1 MNTLRDDY
9 GWDVALG
16 WGSGNPCPVAAAD
29 WPGVICNNGRVS
41 EIQVSCGAN
50 KLTTDFPAELNQ
62 LTELTVLQITGCWT
76 DPNNPATAKDLTNLS
91 KLNILRLDDNTGLTG
106 TLQDLLGNSMASFP
120 NLLILEISYSGIGGI
135 IPPDM
140 PGSVSTFIHTAR
152 VGGTLPNNVQN
163 VFDLFGNQLEGV
175 LPPNWVNDMP
185 FGQRRI
191 DYNKFDVVNTP
202 PGPVDNAQPGWRNT
216 QTVPPTNVQVTP
228 GAANEAT
235 LSWTPIGYT
244 WDGGYYEVLASPTPG
259 GPYTSYGT
267 TESTGG
273 KTATGLSVTGLPGGA
288 NYFVVRTFTPAHTA
302 DSLEVYQAYNDPSS
316 LPFQPYLIPP
326 SPGSSFQDT
335 LRLYR
340 FQRDNPNDLT
350 SVNSAEVSAFICP
363 GNILYV
369 NDDAGGNDD
378 GTSWA
383 NAFNDLQ
390 EALALA
396 ASCPDVTEIWVAE
409 GTYKPTSGTDRN
421 ISFSLQNGVAIYGGF
436 PNTGNPTLADRD
448 WAAHETILS
457 GDIGTP
463 GDNSDNSYSVVI
475 GSNTDASAVID
486 GFTISGGNADVNTGG
501 GVEGANRNGGG
512 MYNNNGSPKV
522 NNCTFSGNSANLRGG
537 GMSNFNYSSPSVTN
551 CIFLGNTAFS
561 RGGGMTN
568 HDFSSSAVTN
578 CTFWGNSADVG
589 GGGMHNTRSS
599 PTITNCI
606 IWGNTGAISNTFLSP
621 IVTHSIIQGGYAPC
635 TDCPGGDG
643 NVDPLFVDAANGDN
657 RLLACSPAID
667 AGNNA
672 AVPNGITTDLD
683 GTPRFFDS
691 GTVDIGAYEYPF
703 PPQTPIGAS
712 HPTAAN
718 AGPDQLGCADG
729 VFTLAAN
736 TPSVGTGLWSVES
749 GTASISSPGSPNSTV
764 TGIPA
769 GASATLRW
777 TVTNGSCDSFDEVV
791 LTARPA
797 TSIVYVNDDAGGNND
812 GTSWANAFNDLQEA
826 LALARNC
833 PNIDQIWVAEG
844 TYKPTSGTDRGISFS
859 MINGVA
865 IYGGFPNT
873 GDPTFADRDWAAHET
888 ILSGDIGTPGDNS
901 DNSIHIITNSNL
913 DASAVLDGFTLSGG
927 NANGFSAATQ
937 EGAAMS
943 NFQASPTINNCVF
956 RDNFGARNGSC
967 VINATNCSP
976 VFTNCLFTQNTNGGA
991 GDGVIFDFD
1000 GGGSLLIN
1008 CTISGNSTRNAVLG
1022 NFFNT
1027 NTQVQNCILWDNSNN
1042 NFFGDFTISHSIV
1055 QGGFGACSNCPGG
1068 DGNADPLFVDA
1079 ANGDLR
1085 LRECSPAIDAGD
1097 NAANSSSLD
1106 LDGNPRV
1113 FNATGATTIDIGA
1126 YEYQSSYDFTSSC
1139 TILYVND
1146 DASGN
1151 NDGSSWADA
1160 FNDLQDALN
1169 QARNNPGIAQIWVA
1183 EGTYKPTTGMDRGI
1197 SFSMVNGVAM
1207 YGGFPNT
1214 GNPGMAQRDWETN
1227 VTTLSGDIDGD
1238 NTLANNSLLVMNNS
1252 GLNSSTLIDGFTITG
1267 GNNENFLGG
1276 GMSNNTL
1283 CNHTISNCRF
1293 VENAA
1298 FFGGGMVNSGSSSP
1312 LITNC
1317 IFSGNSAIAG
1327 GVGGGILNLTGCTP
1341 SIINSLFSGNSANA
1355 GGAIFNDSATPTI
1368 INCTFYG
1375 NIAILGSAINDNN
1388 ASSTIMNCILWG
1400 NGNEIGNNS
1409 SPPSNVIN
1417 SIIQGGFTPCI
1428 NCPGGDGDVDPF
1440 FVDAPNGDF
1449 TLQQCSP
1456 AIDAGDNNALPA
1468 GIATDLG
1475 GNPRFFNNGTVDLG
1489 AYEYQATPDP
1499 CLCIAERTWTG
1510 SVSTDWHT
1518 DGNWSPACVPTADN
1532 PVIIPD
1538 VANDPVISAST
1549 AALAQSVHV
1558 QSGAVL
1564 SIQPM
1569 ASLTINGSAS
1579 YTSPMNFTAGLNN
1592 EGTVDNSGDLVLGS
1606 VSSVGDNGIYN
1617 QAVFQN
1623 NASGHIR
1630 IDRSISNGIS
1640 NFGTFTN
1647 AADITIGAMA
1657 SVGQVGIFNGST
1669 FQNNS
1674 GGHIRID
1681 RSTLEG
1687 ITNFGTFTNAAEI
1700 TIGAHESTG
1709 LNGLRNNGNF
1719 FNNAGG
1725 HIRIDRST
1733 NNGLINDFGTFTN
1746 AADITIG
1753 ANESA
1758 GTFGLY
1764 NRRTFQNTPGGHIQI
1779 DRSTSSEIGNFS
1791 GGNFTNAGV
1800 INLGALGN
1808 TGAEGI
1814 RNQATFQN
1822 DACAQ
1827 LFMNAPLSNTASFTN
1842 AGLFT
1847 VTTAGSHINSG
1858 LTNDGIIVY
1867 PQGNPIPN
1875 VTNNDLIVGPV
1886 AGCESGLSPAL
1897 GIGGANSF
1905 TAAATW
1911 YTDEALSTPAGS
1923 YNQSSN
1929 TFTSSIGA
1937 GTHTLYFSVD
1947 GTPGCPRTVPITVNL
1962 EGAPT
1967 PANAGPDQFGVC
1979 GTASLAANT
1988 PSVGTG
1994 QWSTLVEADGQ
2005 GSITDPASPTS
2016 SFTGTPGQTYTLR
2029 WTISNGSSCPSSSD
2043 NVDIEF
2049 QQPLVSVSVSPL
2061 SVDEDE
2067 ADNLVYTISRDCAS
2081 APITVNFSASGTAI
2095 FNTDYSQTGAATF
2108 DGTTGTV
2115 FMDAGVSSVAITFDP
2130 VADNTVEPDESITLT
2145 LLSGNGY
2152 QLSAGMDTATGT
2164 ILNDDTAT
2172 LTISNLEQAETDD
2185 GTTNFTFQV
2194 ALDQAVDMPF
2204 TVDFATADGTAAVSD
2219 GDYVANSGTLSF
2231 AGMEMETQFITVAV
2245 NGDCLIETDEM
2256 FTISLSN
2263 LQAGSLDVV
2272 FGNTTATG
2280 TILNDDLLPS
2290 LSCPADFSEVTDL
2303 DACSSTIALPVPAI
2317 SDACGGT
2324 TLEFRTRTTD
2334 ANQAPASDWSGW
2346 MPSNSSEQAFNPGH
2360 HEIEW
2365 RVISGSG
2372 TATCSYSLEVR
2383 DEQPPTALCQNVTVQ
2398 LDANGN
2404 GSTTAEA
2411 VDNGSSDAC
2420 GVASLS
2426 LSQTA
2431 FGCAEAGANA
2441 ETLTVT
2447 DVNGNISTCST
2458 TVTVEDNV
2466 APTALCRNVTVQLDA
2481 NGNGSTSAAAV
2492 DNGSNDACG
2501 VASLSLSQTAFG
2513 CAEAG
2518 ANAETLTVTDVNGNV
2533 SSCSTTVTVEDNVAP
2548 TALCQNVT
2556 VQLDA
2561 NGNGST
2567 TAAAVDNGSSD
2578 ACGVASLSLSQTA
2591 FGCAEAGANAETL
2604 TVTDVNGNVSTCSTT
2619 VTVEDNVAP
2628 TALCRNVTVQLDA
2641 NGNGSTTA
2649 AAADNGSSDACGV
2662 ASLSLSQTSFG
2673 CTEAGANAE
2682 TLTVTDVNG
2691 NISTCSTTITVE
2703 DNVAPVALCRNVTV
2717 QLDANGNGSTSA
2729 AAVDNGS
2736 SDACGV
2742 ASLSLSQTAFGCAE
2756 AGANAETLTVTDVNG
2771 NVSTCS
2777 TTVTVEDNV
2786 APVAI
2791 CQNITVQLDAN
2802 GNGSTT
2808 AAAVD
2813 NGSSDACGVA
2823 SLSLSQTAFGC
2834 AEAGANTETLTVTD
2848 VNGNIS
2854 TCSTTVTVEDNI
2866 APVALCR
2873 NVTVQLDANG
2883 NGSTTAAAA
2892 DNGSS
2897 DACGI
2902 ASLSLSQT
2910 AFGCAEA
2917 GANAETLTVTDVNGN
2932 VSTCSTTVTVEDNI
2946 APTALC
2952 LNTTVNLEP
2961 NGTYALKPTD
2971 VYNAGASS
2979 DNCGIA
2985 SVSFPPASFTCDQAG
3000 AAFPITVTV
3009 EDFSGNTDQCIAMV
3023 SVEAGTALPA
3033 GWAASDIG
3041 DQGAGSDYAYDP
3053 CARKNPHRG
3062 DFTVST
3068 GAYNLIPSNS
3078 DNLAFIGRELCN
3090 NGGIQA
3096 RIEDVSGGYAGLM
3109 IRESSAPGAKMVAVY
3124 SNLTS
3129 LLRREIRTTDNGPRA
3144 SNTSFVP
3151 FPYWL
3156 RLVRQ
3161 NDYIRAF
3168 YRTSDNGSWTL
3179 FHQAYLP
3186 MQPCVEMGL
3195 AVFTT
3200 DPNGQAQATFSQ
3212 VQWRSNVGGNSLALF
3227 NDGAAAPQPE
3237 EREASVFPNPARDAF
3252 TLAFSKAPESGGTAI
3267 LRNQVGQVVGQ
3278 RQLQPGEVATEW
3290 DVSSLPSG
3298 LYLMEV
3304 RQEGWPSQ
3312 VIRMIKTN

>member
-1 MNTLRDDY
+1 MI
-9 GWDVALG
+9 
-16 WGSGNPCPVAAAD
+16 P
-29 WPGVICNNGRVS
+29 
-41 EIQVSCGAN
+41 
-50 KLTTDFPAELNQ
+50 
-62 LTELTVLQITGCWT
+62 TVPIRYVK
-76 DPNNPATAKDLTNLS
+76 A
-91 KLNILRLDDNTGLTG
+91 
-106 TLQDLLGNSMASFP
+106 
-120 NLLILEISYSGIGGI
+120 
-135 IPPDM
+135 
-140 PGSVSTFIHTAR
+140 
-152 VGGTLPNNVQN
+152 GGT
-163 VFDLFGNQLEGV
+163 GN
-175 LPPNWVNDMP
+175 
-185 FGQRRI
+185 
-191 DYNKFDVVNTP
+191 
-202 PGPVDNAQPGWRNT
+202 
-216 QTVPPTNVQVTP
+216 
-228 GAANEAT
+228 
-235 LSWTPIGYT
+235 
-244 WDGGYYEVLASPTPG
+244 
-259 GPYTSYGT
+259 
-267 TESTGG
+267 
-273 KTATGLSVTGLPGGA
+273 
-288 NYFVVRTFTPAHTA
+288 
-302 DSLEVYQAYNDPSS
+302 
-316 LPFQPYLIPP
+316 
-326 SPGSSFQDT
+326 
-335 LRLYR
+335 
-340 FQRDNPNDLT
+340 
-350 SVNSAEVSAFICP
+350 
-363 GNILYV
+363 
-369 NDDAGGNDD
+369 

-383 NAFNDLQ
+383 DASGDLQ
-390 EALALA
+390 AMIEA
-396 ASCPDVTEIWVAE
+396 CGVEQVWVAA

-421 ISFSLQNGVAIYGGF
+421 ASFV
-436 PNTGNPTLADRD
+436 
-448 WAAHETILS
+448 
-457 GDIGTP
+457 
-463 GDNSDNSYSVVI
+463 
-475 GSNTDASAVID
+475 
-486 GFTISGGNADVNTGG
+486 
-501 GVEGANRNGGG
+501 
-512 MYNNNGSPKV
+512 MK
-522 NNCTFSGNSANLRGG
+522 
-537 GMSNFNYSSPSVTN
+537 
-551 CIFLGNTAFS
+551 
-561 RGGGMTN
+561 
-568 HDFSSSAVTN
+568 
-578 CTFWGNSADVG
+578 
-589 GGGMHNTRSS
+589 
-599 PTITNCI
+599 
-606 IWGNTGAISNTFLSP
+606 
-621 IVTHSIIQGGYAPC
+621 
-635 TDCPGGDG
+635 
-643 NVDPLFVDAANGDN
+643 
-657 RLLACSPAID
+657 
-667 AGNNA
+667 
-672 AVPNGITTDLD
+672 
-683 GTPRFFDS
+683 
-691 GTVDIGAYEYPF
+691 
-703 PPQTPIGAS
+703 
-712 HPTAAN
+712 
-718 AGPDQLGCADG
+718 
-729 VFTLAAN
+729 
-736 TPSVGTGLWSVES
+736 
-749 GTASISSPGSPNSTV
+749 
-764 TGIPA
+764 
-769 GASATLRW
+769 
-777 TVTNGSCDSFDEVV
+777 
-791 LTARPA
+791 
-797 TSIVYVNDDAGGNND
+797 
-812 GTSWANAFNDLQEA
+812 
-826 LALARNC
+826 
-833 PNIDQIWVAEG
+833 
-844 TYKPTSGTDRGISFS
+844 
-859 MINGVA
+859 NGVA

-873 GDPTFADRDWAAHET
+873 GDPVFTDRDWVAYET
-888 ILSGDIGTPGDNS
+888 ILSGDIGTPDDNS
-901 DNSIHIITNSNL
+901 DNSIHIFNNSNL

-1183 EGTYKPTTGMDRGI
+1183 EGTYKPTTGTDRGV
-1197 SFSMVNGVAM
+1197 SFSMINGVGI
-1207 YGGFPNT
+1207 YGGFP
-1214 GNPGMAQRDWETN
+1214 GLPGQEGDFSVRDWAANET
-1227 VTTLSGDIDGD
+1227 VLSGDIGTVGVNTDNSYRVINNHSGGLD
-1238 NTLANNSLLVMNNS
+1238 NTAI
-1252 GLNSSTLIDGFTITG
+1252 LNGFIIQNAYNPNL
-1267 GNNENFLGG
+1267 GNGSQGG
-1276 GMSNNTL
+1276 GIRNTDASPLFINCIIRNNFANSN
-1283 CNHTISNCRF
+1283 
-1293 VENAA
+1293 
-1298 FFGGGMVNSGSSSP
+1298 GGGLYTSNASP
-1312 LITNC
+1312 TFVNC
-1317 IFSGNSAIAG
+1317 IFAKNIAG
-1327 GVGGGILNLTGCTP
+1327 NHGGGAQVEVGTFTCT
-1341 SIINSLFSGNSANA
+1341 
-1355 GGAIFNDSATPTI
+1355 
-1368 INCTFYG
+1368 NCVFYG
-1375 NIAILGSAINDNN
+1375 NSSQ
-1388 ASSTIMNCILWG
+1388 SSTPGGLASNVINTEVLLTNSILWG
-1400 NGNEIGNNS
+1400 NFSGNQAPS
-1409 SPPSNVIN
+1409 SSAQIEFSNGAAIPTLSN
-1417 SIIQGGFTPCI
+1417 SIVQSGYTPCA
-1428 NCPGGDGDVDPF
+1428 NCPGGDGNVDPL
-1440 FVDAPNGDF
+1440 FVDAANGNF
-1449 TLQQCSP
+1449 ALQPCSP
-1456 AIDAGDNNALPA
+1456 AIDAGDNTAVPA

-1475 GNPRFFNNGTVDLG
+1475 GTPRFFNNGTVDLG

-1538 VANDPVISAST
+1538 VANDPVISAGT

-1579 YTSPMNFTAGLNN
+1579 YTSPTNFTAGLNN
-1592 EGTVDNSGDLVLGS
+1592 EGTVDNSGELVLGS

-1630 IDRSISNGIS
+1630 IDRSTGNGITNVGTFTNAADITIGAVASLGQYRISNTNSSTFQNNTGGHIRIDRSTGNGIS

-1647 AADITIGAMA
+1647 AADITIGANE
-1657 SVGQVGIFNGST
+1657 SVGSVGISNSFT

-1674 GGHIRID
+1674 AGHIHID

-1725 HIRIDRST
+1725 HIR
-1733 NNGLINDFGTFTN
+1733 
-1746 AADITIG
+1746 
-1753 ANESA
+1753 
-1758 GTFGLY
+1758 
-1764 NRRTFQNTPGGHIQI
+1764 I

-1847 VTTAGSHINSG
+1847 VNTTDTHSNSG
-1858 LTNDGIIVY
+1858 LTNDGFIVY

-1875 VTNNDLIVGPV
+1875 VTNNDLIVGTV

-1994 QWSTLVEADGQ
+1994 QWSILVEADGQ
-2005 GSITDPASPTS
+2005 GAITDPASPNS

-2029 WTISNGSSCPSSSD
+2029 WAISNGSSCPSSSD

-2049 QQPLVSVSVSPL
+2049 RKPLVSISVDPI

-2067 ADNLVYTISRDCAS
+2067 AGNLAYTISRDCAF

-2095 FNTDYSQTGAATF
+2095 FSTDYSQTGAGTF

-2426 LSQTA
+2426 LSQT
-2431 FGCAEAGANA
+2431 
-2441 ETLTVT
+2441 
-2447 DVNGNISTCST
+2447 S
-2458 TVTVEDNV
+2458 
-2466 APTALCRNVTVQLDA
+2466 
-2481 NGNGSTSAAAV
+2481 
-2492 DNGSNDACG
+2492 
-2501 VASLSLSQTAFG
+2501 FG

-2533 SSCSTTVTVEDNVAP
+2533 STCNTTVTVEDNVAPTALCQNLTVQLDANGNGSTTAAAADNGSSDACGVASLSLSQTSFGCAEVGANAETLTVTDVNGNVSTCSTTVTVEDNVAP

-2567 TAAAVDNGSSD
+2567 TAAAADNGSGDACGVSSLSLSQTSFGCAEAGANAETLTVTDVNGNVSTCNTTVTVEDNVAPVALCRNLTVQLDANGNGSTTAAAADNGSGD
-2578 ACGVASLSLSQTA
+2578 ACGVASLSLSQTT
-2591 FGCAEAGANAETL
+2591 FGCAEVGANAETL

-2628 TALCRNVTVQLDA
+2628 TALCQNVTVQLDANGNGSTTAAAADNGSSDACGVSSLSLSQTSFGCAEAGANAETLTVTDVNGNVSTCNTTVTVEDNVAPTALCQNVTVQLDA

-2673 CTEAGANAE
+2673 C
-2682 TLTVTDVNG
+2682 
-2691 NISTCSTTITVE
+2691 
-2703 DNVAPVALCRNVTV
+2703 
-2717 QLDANGNGSTSA
+2717 
-2729 AAVDNGS
+2729 
-2736 SDACGV
+2736 
-2742 ASLSLSQTAFGCAE
+2742 AE
-2756 AGANAETLTVTDVNG
+2756 AGANADTLTVTDVNG

-2786 APVAI
+2786 APV
-2791 CQNITVQLDAN
+2791 
-2802 GNGSTT
+2802 
-2808 AAAVD
+2808 
-2813 NGSSDACGVA
+2813 
-2823 SLSLSQTAFGC
+2823 
-2834 AEAGANTETLTVTD
+2834 
-2848 VNGNIS
+2848 
-2854 TCSTTVTVEDNI
+2854 
-2866 APVALCR
+2866 
-2873 NVTVQLDANG
+2873 
-2883 NGSTTAAAA
+2883 
-2892 DNGSS
+2892 
-2897 DACGI
+2897 
-2902 ASLSLSQT
+2902 
-2910 AFGCAEA
+2910 
-2917 GANAETLTVTDVNGN
+2917 
-2932 VSTCSTTVTVEDNI
+2932 
-2946 APTALC
+2946 ALC

-2985 SVSFPPASFTCDQAG
+2985 SVSFPPAFFTCDQAG

-3023 SVEAGTALPA
+3023 SVEPGTALPS
-3033 GWAASDIG
+3033 GWAASNIG
-3041 DQGAGSDYAYDP
+3041 DQGAGSDYAYAP
-3053 CARKNPHRG
+3053 CARKNPNRG

-3129 LLRREIRTTDNGPRA
+3129 LLRREIRTADNGPRA
-3144 SNTSFVP
+3144 SNTSFAP

-3200 DPNGQAQATFSQ
+3200 DPNGQAQATFSR
-3212 VQWRSNVGGNSLALF
+3212 VQWQSNVGGNSLALF
-3227 NDGAAAPQPE
+3227 NDGAAAAQPE

-3278 RQLQPGEVATEW
+3278 RQLQPGEVATEC

>member
-1 MNTLRDDY
+1 MLFFSAPFKPALLFRAGLLSIFFCCALHLPALAQLGGPDLQIMETLRDDY
-9 GWDVALG
+9 GWDAALG
-16 WGSGNPCPVAAAD
+16 WGSGNPCPVAAPD

-62 LTELTVLQITGCWT
+62 LTELITLQIRDCWT

-91 KLNILRLDDNTGLTG
+91 KLNILRLDDNTGLIG

-120 NLLILEISYSGIGGI
+120 NFGVLEITNSGIGGI

-140 PGSVSTFIHTAR
+140 PSNVIQFIIQTR
-152 VGGTLPNNVQN
+152 VGGDVPNNIAN
-163 VFDLFGNQLEGV
+163 VFLCRGSQFEGI
-175 LPPNWVNDMP
+175 LPPNLVNLT
-185 FGQRRI
+185 GNGRSERRI

-202 PGPVDNAQPGWRNT
+202 SGPVDNSQPGWRNT
-216 QTVPPTNVQVTP
+216 QTVPPTDVQVTP
-228 GAANEAT
+228 GATNEAT

-273 KTATGLSVTGLPGGA
+273 KTATGLTVTGLPGGT

-316 LPFQPYLIPP
+316 LPFQPYLIPL

-335 LRLYR
+335 LSSYR
-340 FQRDNPNDLT
+340 YYRDNPNDLT

-363 GNILYV
+363 GSILYV
-369 NDDAGGNDD
+369 NDDAGGNND
-378 GTSWA
+378 GSSWA
-383 NAFNDLQ
+383 DAFNDLQ
-390 EALALA
+390 EALALT

-421 ISFSLQNGVAIYGGF
+421 ISFSMQNGVAIYGGF
-436 PNTGNPTLADRD
+436 PNNGNP
-448 WAAHETILS
+448 
-457 GDIGTP
+457 
-463 GDNSDNSYSVVI
+463 V
-475 GSNTDASAVID
+475 
-486 GFTISGGNADVNTGG
+486 
-501 GVEGANRNGGG
+501 
-512 MYNNNGSPKV
+512 
-522 NNCTFSGNSANLRGG
+522 
-537 GMSNFNYSSPSVTN
+537 
-551 CIFLGNTAFS
+551 
-561 RGGGMTN
+561 
-568 HDFSSSAVTN
+568 
-578 CTFWGNSADVG
+578 
-589 GGGMHNTRSS
+589 
-599 PTITNCI
+599 
-606 IWGNTGAISNTFLSP
+606 
-621 IVTHSIIQGGYAPC
+621 
-635 TDCPGGDG
+635 
-643 NVDPLFVDAANGDN
+643 
-657 RLLACSPAID
+657 
-667 AGNNA
+667 
-672 AVPNGITTDLD
+672 
-683 GTPRFFDS
+683 
-691 GTVDIGAYEYPF
+691 
-703 PPQTPIGAS
+703 
-712 HPTAAN
+712 
-718 AGPDQLGCADG
+718 
-729 VFTLAAN
+729 
-736 TPSVGTGLWSVES
+736 
-749 GTASISSPGSPNSTV
+749 
-764 TGIPA
+764 
-769 GASATLRW
+769 
-777 TVTNGSCDSFDEVV
+777 
-791 LTARPA
+791 
-797 TSIVYVNDDAGGNND
+797 
-812 GTSWANAFNDLQEA
+812 
-826 LALARNC
+826 
-833 PNIDQIWVAEG
+833 
-844 TYKPTSGTDRGISFS
+844 
-859 MINGVA
+859 
-865 IYGGFPNT
+865 
-873 GDPTFADRDWAAHET
+873 FADRDWAAHET
-888 ILSGDIGTPGDNS
+888 ILSGDIDTPGDNS

-927 NANGFSAATQ
+927 NANGPDFDTQ
-937 EGAAMS
+937 EGAAIT
-943 NFQASPTINNCVF
+943 NFQASPIINNCTF
-956 RDNFGARNGSC
+956 TNNFGTRNGAA
-967 VINATNCSP
+967 VRNVTNCSP

-1008 CTISGNSTRNAVLG
+1008 CTISGNSTRSAVLA
-1022 NFFNT
+1022 NFANV
-1027 NTQVQNCILWDNSNN
+1027 NTQVQNSILWDNSSNS
-1042 NFFGDFTISHSIV
+1042 FFGDFTISHSIV
-1055 QGGFGACSNCPGG
+1055 QGGLGACSNCPGG

-1214 GNPGMAQRDWETN
+1214 GNPVMAQRDWETN

-1355 GGAIFNDSATPTI
+1355 GGAIFNDFATPTI

-1440 FVDAPNGDF
+1440 FLDAPNGDF

-1468 GIATDLG
+1468 GIVTDLG

-1499 CLCIAERTWTG
+1499 CLCIAERIWTG

-1558 QSGAVL
+1558 QSGALL

-1579 YTSPMNFTAGLNN
+1579 YTSPTNFTAGLNN
-1592 EGTVDNSGDLVLGS
+1592 EGTVDNSGELVLGS
-1606 VSSVGDNGIYN
+1606 VASVGDNGIYN

-1630 IDRSISNGIS
+1630 IDRSISNGIT
-1640 NFGTFTN
+1640 NVGTFSN
-1647 AADITIGAMA
+1647 AADITIGAVA

-1674 GGHIRID
+1674 AGHIRID

-1709 LNGLRNNGNF
+1709 LNGLRNNSNF

-1725 HIRIDRST
+1725 HIQIDRST
-1733 NNGLINDFGTFTN
+1733 NNGLFNDFGTFTN

-1758 GTFGLY
+1758 GTYGLY
-1764 NRRTFQNTPGGHIQI
+1764 NRRAFQNTPGGHIQI

-1847 VTTAGSHINSG
+1847 VNTTDTHSNSG

-1897 GIGGANSF
+1897 GIGSANSF

-1962 EGAPT
+1962 EGTPT

-1994 QWSTLVEADGQ
+1994 QWSILVEADGQ

-2029 WTISNGSSCPSSSD
+2029 WAISNGSSCPSSSD

-2049 QQPLVSVSVSPL
+2049 QQPLVSISVSPL

-2067 ADNLVYTISRDCAS
+2067 AGNLVYTISRDCAS

-2108 DGTTGTV
+2108 DGATGTV

-2172 LTISNLEQAETDD
+2172 LTISNLEQAETNG

-2204 TVDFATADGTAAVSD
+2204 TVDFATIDGTATVSS
-2219 GDYVANSGTLSF
+2219 GDYTANSGTLSF

-2245 NGDCLIETDEM
+2245 NGDCLIEADET

-2324 TLEFRTRTTD
+2324 TLEFRTRITG
-2334 ANQAPASDWSGW
+2334 ASQAPASDWSGW
-2346 MPSNSSEQAFNPGH
+2346 MPSNSPEQAFNAGH

-2383 DEQPPTALCQNVTVQ
+2383 DEQPPTALCQN
-2398 LDANGN
+2398 
-2404 GSTTAEA
+2404 
-2411 VDNGSSDAC
+2411 
-2420 GVASLS
+2420 
-2426 LSQTA
+2426 
-2431 FGCAEAGANA
+2431 
-2441 ETLTVT
+2441 
-2447 DVNGNISTCST
+2447 I
-2458 TVTVEDNV
+2458 
-2466 APTALCRNVTVQLDA
+2466 
-2481 NGNGSTSAAAV
+2481 
-2492 DNGSNDACG
+2492 
-2501 VASLSLSQTAFG
+2501 
-2513 CAEAG
+2513 
-2518 ANAETLTVTDVNGNV
+2518 
-2533 SSCSTTVTVEDNVAP
+2533 
-2548 TALCQNVT
+2548 T

-2619 VTVEDNVAP
+2619 ITVEDNVAP

-2649 AAADNGSSDACGV
+2649 EAVDNGSSDACGV
-2662 ASLSLSQTSFG
+2662 ASLVLSQTGFDCS
-2673 CTEAGANAE
+2673 EAGANAE

-2703 DNVAPVALCRNVTV
+2703 DNVAPVALCQNVTV
-2717 QLDANGNGSTSA
+2717 QLDANGNGSTTA
-2729 AAVDNGS
+2729 EAVDNGS
-2736 SDACGV
+2736 NDACGV

-2777 TTVTVEDNV
+2777 TTITVEDNV
-2786 APVAI
+2786 APVAL

-2823 SLSLSQTAFGC
+2823 SLSLSQP
-2834 AEAGANTETLTVTD
+2834 
-2848 VNGNIS
+2848 S
-2854 TCSTTVTVEDNI
+2854 
-2866 APVALCR
+2866 
-2873 NVTVQLDANG
+2873 
-2883 NGSTTAAAA
+2883 
-2892 DNGSS
+2892 
-2897 DACGI
+2897 
-2902 ASLSLSQT
+2902 
-2910 AFGCAEA
+2910 FGCAEA

-2932 VSTCSTTVTVEDNI
+2932 VSTCSTTITVEDNV

-3041 DQGAGSDYAYDP
+3041 SQGAGSSYDYDP
-3053 CARKNPHRG
+3053 CASNNPNRG

-3068 GAYNLIPSNS
+3068 GAYNLIPNNS

-3144 SNTSFVP
+3144 SNTSFAP

-3212 VQWRSNVGGNSLALF
+3212 VQWQSNVGGNSLALF
-3227 NDGAAAPQPE
+3227 NDGAAAAQPE

-3252 TLAFSKAPESGGTAI
+3252 TLAFSKAPESGGIAI
-3267 LRNQVGQVVGQ
+3267 LRNQMGQALEQ
-3278 RQLQPGEVATEW
+3278 RQLLPGEAATDW
-3290 DVSSLPSG
+3290 DISRLPGG
-3298 LYLMEV
+3298 LYLLEV
-3304 RQEGWPSQ
+3304 RQGGGTPQ
-3312 VIRMIKTN
+3312 VLRVVKAN

>member
-1 MNTLRDDY
+1 MLFFSAPFKPALLFRAGLLSIFFCCALHLPALAQLGEPDLSIMNTLRDDY
-9 GWDVALG
+9 GWGAAFG
-16 WGSGNPCPVAAAD
+16 WGSGNPCPAAAPD
-29 WPGVICNNGRVS
+29 WPDVICNNGRVVG
-41 EIQVSCGAN
+41 IQVSCGAN

-62 LTELTVLQITGCWT
+62 LTELITLQVRGCWT

-91 KLNILRLDDNTGLTG
+91 KLNILRLNDNTGLTG
-106 TLQDLLGNSMASFP
+106 TLPDFLGNSIMTSFP
-120 NLLILEISYSGIGGI
+120 NFGVIEITNSGIGGI

-140 PGSVSTFIHTAR
+140 PTNVIRFINQTR
-152 VGGTLPNNVQN
+152 VGGTLPNNVPT
-163 VFDLFGNQLEGV
+163 VFRYVGNQLEGV
-175 LPPNWVNDMP
+175 LPPNWVNAMP
-185 FGQRRI
+185 SDSAI
-191 DYNKFDVVNTP
+191 YYNKFDVVNTP
-202 PGPVDNAQPGWRNT
+202 PGPIDIGEPGWRNT
-216 QTVPPTNVQVTP
+216 QTVPPTDVQVTP
-228 GAANEAT
+228 GGPNEAT

-273 KTATGLSVTGLPGGA
+273 KTATGLSVTGLPGGT
-288 NYFVVRTFTPAHTA
+288 NSFVVRTFTPAHMSNPKNT
-302 DSLEVYQAYNDPSS
+302 
-316 LPFQPYLIPP
+316 
-326 SPGSSFQDT
+326 
-335 LRLYR
+335 R
-340 FQRDNPNDLT
+340 RDNPNDLT

-363 GNILYV
+363 GSILYV
-369 NDDAGGNDD
+369 NDDAGGNDN

-396 ASCPDVTEIWVAE
+396 GTCSGITEIWVAE
-409 GTYKPTSGTDRN
+409 GTYKPTTGTDRN
-421 ISFSLQNGVAIYGGF
+421 LSFSMQNGVAIYGGF
-436 PNTGNPTLADRD
+436 PNTGNPIFADRD

-457 GDIGTP
+457 GDIGMP
-463 GDNSDNSYSVVI
+463 GDNSDNSRRIIY
-475 GSNTDASAVID
+475 NTGLDNTAILD
-486 GFTISGGNADVNTGG
+486 GFTIRDASNEILSGGNQGGGMWNDGASPSIRNCTFRNNHVAFNGG
-501 GVEGANRNGGG
+501 GVA
-512 MYNNNGSPKV
+512 NNNASPEFINCLFVENSARSGGAFRSQDGSPTLL
-522 NNCTFSGNSANLRGG
+522 NCTFVGNVAQLSRGDAIAG
-537 GMSNFNYSSPSVTN
+537 NFGSTNQILIN
-551 CIFLGNTAFS
+551 CIL
-561 RGGGMTN
+561 
-568 HDFSSSAVTN
+568 
-578 CTFWGNSADVG
+578 WGNG
-589 GGGMHNTRSS
+589 GSNVFWNLNGA
-599 PTITNCI
+599 TIT
-606 IWGNTGAISNTFLSP
+606 ASN
-621 IVTHSIIQGGYAPC
+621 SIIQGGYAPC

-672 AVPNGITTDLD
+672 AVPSGITTDLD
-683 GTPRFFDS
+683 GNPRFFAS
-691 GTVDIGAYEYPF
+691 GTVDVGAYEYPF
-703 PPQTPIGAS
+703 PAQTPIGAS
-712 HPTAAN
+712 HPTAAD

-749 GTASISSPGSPNSTV
+749 GTATISSPGSPNSTV
-764 TGIPA
+764 NGIPA

-791 LTARPA
+791 LTARPS

-826 LALARNC
+826 LALAGTC
-833 PNIDQIWVAEG
+833 SGITEIWVAEG
-844 TYKPTSGTDRGISFS
+844 TYKPTTGTDRNISFS
-859 MINGVA
+859 MQNGVA

-873 GDPTFADRDWAAHET
+873 GNPVFADRDWAAHET
-888 ILSGDIGTPGDNS
+888 ILSGDIGMPGDDS
-901 DNSIHIITNSNL
+901 DNSIHIFSNSNL
-913 DASAVLDGFTLSGG
+913 DGTAILDGFTLSGG
-927 NANGFSAATQ
+927 RANGPSIPTQ
-937 EGAAMS
+937 EGGAMVNQQS
-943 NFQASPTINNCVF
+943 SPTINNCTF
-956 RDNFGARNGSC
+956 INNFGARNGAAVMNS
-967 VINATNCSP
+967 TNCSP

-991 GDGVIFDFD
+991 GDGVIFDFN

-1008 CTISGNSTRNAVLG
+1008 CTISGNSTRSAVLG
-1022 NFFNT
+1022 NFANV
-1027 NTQVQNCILWDNSNN
+1027 NTQVQNCILWENSNN

-1068 DGNADPLFVDA
+1068 DGNVDPLFVDA
-1079 ANGDLR
+1079 ANGNLR

-1097 NAANSSSLD
+1097 NAANSSSLG

-1113 FNATGATTIDIGA
+1113 FNAAGTATIDLGA
-1126 YEYQSSYDFTSSC
+1126 YEYPSSYDFTSSC

-1146 DASGN
+1146 DASGD
-1151 NDGSSWADA
+1151 NDGSSWANA

-1169 QARNNPGIAQIWVA
+1169 QASNNSSITQIWVA
-1183 EGTYKPTTGMDRGI
+1183 EGTYKPTTGTDRGI
-1197 SFSMVNGVAM
+1197 SFSMVNGIGI
-1207 YGGFPNT
+1207 YGGFP
-1214 GNPGMAQRDWETN
+1214 GLPGQEGDFSVRDWAANET
-1227 VTTLSGDIDGD
+1227 VLSGDIGTPGD
-1238 NTLANNSLLVMNNS
+1238 NSDNSRRIIYNT
-1252 GLNSSTLIDGFTITG
+1252 GLDNTAILDGFTIRDASNDFSG
-1267 GNNENFLGG
+1267 QGSQGG
-1276 GMSNNTL
+1276 GMWNNGA
-1283 CNHTISNCRF
+1283 SPSVRNCTFRNNN
-1293 VENAA
+1293 VGTQ
-1298 FFGGGMVNSGSSSP
+1298 GGGVANSDASP
-1312 LITNC
+1312 EFINC
-1317 IFSGNSAIAG
+1317 LFIENSA
-1327 GVGGGILNLTGCTP
+1327 V
-1341 SIINSLFSGNSANA
+1341 A
-1355 GGAIFNDSATPTI
+1355 GGALRTELGSPTL
-1368 INCTFYG
+1368 INCTFVG
-1375 NIAILGSAINDNN
+1375 NTAQFGGAINGNVANIFDGPTNH
-1388 ASSTIMNCILWG
+1388 TLINCILWG
-1400 NGNEIGNNS
+1400 NGAGNEINNFTNATIAAS
-1409 SPPSNVIN
+1409 N
-1417 SIIQGGFTPCI
+1417 SIIQSGFAPCTG
-1428 NCPGGDGDVDPF
+1428 CPGGDGNVDPL
-1440 FVDAPNGDF
+1440 FVDAANGDF

-1489 AYEYQATPDP
+1489 AYEYQAIPDP

-1510 SVSTDWHT
+1510 SVSTDWNT

-1558 QSGAVL
+1558 QSGAEL

-1592 EGTVDNSGDLVLGS
+1592 EGTVDNSGELILGS

-1630 IDRSISNGIS
+1630 IDRSTGNGITNVGTFTNAADITIGAVASLGQYGISNTNSSTFQNNSGGHIRIDRTNGRGISNILGGTFSNDAAITVGALAHVGNFGLYNGSNSSFNNNSGGHIHIDRSSIEGISNYGTFTNTADITIGGTADVGSTGINNNADFTNNPGGHIRIDRSTLAGIQLTGGSASFSNAAEITIGAVGSPGTFGIYIFNSTDIFENNTGGYIRIDRSTNNGIS

-1657 SVGQVGIFNGST
+1657 SVGQVGISNGFT

-1674 GGHIRID
+1674 AGHIHID

-1733 NNGLINDFGTFTN
+1733 NNGLINDFGTFSNAAEITIGSVGLSTAIGIENDASFFNTTGGHIRIDRSTSTGLYNGNSGAFTNTAEITMGISVGPGSDGIQNYGSFDNNPGGHIRIDRSSGTGISNFAGNFTN
-1746 AADITIG
+1746 AADITLG
-1753 ANESA
+1753 AV
-1758 GTFGLY
+1758 
-1764 NRRTFQNTPGGHIQI
+1764 
-1779 DRSTSSEIGNFS
+1779 
-1791 GGNFTNAGV
+1791 AGV
-1800 INLGALGN
+1800 GLF
-1808 TGAEGI
+1808 GI
-1814 RNQATFQN
+1814 FNQATFQN
-1822 DACAQ
+1822 EACAQ
-1827 LFMNAPLSNTASFTN
+1827 LFMNAPLYNTASFSNT
-1842 AGLFT
+1842 GLFT

-1897 GIGGANSF
+1897 GIGSANSF
-1905 TAAATW
+1905 TAGATW

-1962 EGAPT
+1962 EEAPT

-1988 PSVGTG
+1988 PSVDTG
-1994 QWSTLVEADGQ
+1994 QWSILVEADGQ
-2005 GSITDPASPTS
+2005 GAITDPTSPTS
-2016 SFTGTPGQTYTLR
+2016 GFTGTPGQTYTLR
-2029 WTISNGSSCPSSSD
+2029 WAISNGSSCPSSSD

-2049 QQPLVSVSVSPL
+2049 QQSLVSVSVGPL

-2067 ADNLVYTISRDCAS
+2067 AGNLAYTISRDCAS
-2081 APITVNFSASGTAI
+2081 APITVNFSASGTAN

-2115 FMDAGVSSVAITFDP
+2115 FMDAGVSSVTITFDP
-2130 VADNTVEPDESITLT
+2130 VADNNVEPDEHITLT

-2194 ALDQAVDMPF
+2194 ALDQAVDLPF
-2204 TVDFATADGTAAVSD
+2204 TVDFATIDGTATVAS
-2219 GDYVANSGTLSF
+2219 GDYTANSGTLTF
-2231 AGMEMETQFITVAV
+2231 AGTEMETQFITVAV
-2245 NGDCLIETDEM
+2245 NGDCLIEADET
-2256 FTISLSN
+2256 FTVSLSN

-2280 TILNDDLLPS
+2280 AILNDDLLPS

-2303 DACSSTIALPVPAI
+2303 DACYSTIDLPVPAI

-2334 ANQAPASDWSGW
+2334 ASQAPVSDWSGW
-2346 MPSNSSEQAFNPGH
+2346 MPSNSSGQAFNAGH

-2365 RVISGSG
+2365 RVTSGSG

-2383 DEQPPTALCQNVTVQ
+2383 DEQPPA
-2398 LDANGN
+2398 
-2404 GSTTAEA
+2404 
-2411 VDNGSSDAC
+2411 
-2420 GVASLS
+2420 
-2426 LSQTA
+2426 
-2431 FGCAEAGANA
+2431 
-2441 ETLTVT
+2441 
-2447 DVNGNISTCST
+2447 
-2458 TVTVEDNV
+2458 
-2466 APTALCRNVTVQLDA
+2466 
-2481 NGNGSTSAAAV
+2481 
-2492 DNGSNDACG
+2492 
-2501 VASLSLSQTAFG
+2501 
-2513 CAEAG
+2513 
-2518 ANAETLTVTDVNGNV
+2518 
-2533 SSCSTTVTVEDNVAP
+2533 
-2548 TALCQNVT
+2548 ALCQNVT

-2578 ACGVASLSLSQTA
+2578 ACGIQSLVLSQTG
-2591 FGCAEAGANAETL
+2591 FDCSEVGGNTETL
-2604 TVTDVNGNVSTCSTT
+2604 TVTDVNGNVSTCK
-2619 VTVEDNVAP
+2619 
-2628 TALCRNVTVQLDA
+2628 
-2641 NGNGSTTA
+2641 
-2649 AAADNGSSDACGV
+2649 
-2662 ASLSLSQTSFG
+2662 
-2673 CTEAGANAE
+2673 
-2682 TLTVTDVNG
+2682 
-2691 NISTCSTTITVE
+2691 TTI
-2703 DNVAPVALCRNVTV
+2703 
-2717 QLDANGNGSTSA
+2717 
-2729 AAVDNGS
+2729 
-2736 SDACGV
+2736 
-2742 ASLSLSQTAFGCAE
+2742 
-2756 AGANAETLTVTDVNG
+2756 
-2771 NVSTCS
+2771 
-2777 TTVTVEDNV
+2777 
-2786 APVAI
+2786 
-2791 CQNITVQLDAN
+2791 
-2802 GNGSTT
+2802 
-2808 AAAVD
+2808 
-2813 NGSSDACGVA
+2813 
-2823 SLSLSQTAFGC
+2823 
-2834 AEAGANTETLTVTD
+2834 
-2848 VNGNIS
+2848 
-2854 TCSTTVTVEDNI
+2854 
-2866 APVALCR
+2866 
-2873 NVTVQLDANG
+2873 
-2883 NGSTTAAAA
+2883 
-2892 DNGSS
+2892 
-2897 DACGI
+2897 
-2902 ASLSLSQT
+2902 
-2910 AFGCAEA
+2910 
-2917 GANAETLTVTDVNGN
+2917 
-2932 VSTCSTTVTVEDNI
+2932 TVEDNI

-2952 LNTTVNLEP
+2952 LSTTVNLEP
-2961 NGTYALKPTD
+2961 NGAYALKPTD

-2985 SVSFPPASFTCDQAG
+2985 SVSFPPVSFTCDQAG
-3000 AAFPITVTV
+3000 AVFPITVTV

-3023 SVEAGTALPA
+3023 SVEAGNALPP

-3041 DQGAGSDYAYDP
+3041 DQGAGSSYNYDP
-3053 CARKNPHRG
+3053 CASNNPDRG
-3062 DFTVST
+3062 DFTIST
-3068 GAYNLIPSNS
+3068 GGYNLIPNNS
-3078 DNLAFIGRELCN
+3078 DNLAFMGRELCN

-3096 RIEDVSGGYAGLM
+3096 RIEDVTGGYAGLM
-3109 IRESSAPGAKMVAVY
+3109 IRESNAPGAKMVAVY

-3129 LLRREIRTTDNGPRA
+3129 LLRRETRTVDNGPR
-3144 SNTSFVP
+3144 TSGTHFAP

-3186 MQPCVEMGL
+3186 MQECVEMGL

-3200 DPNGQAQATFSQ
+3200 DPNGQADATFSR
-3212 VQWRSNVGGNSLALF
+3212 VQWQSNVGGSSLAIF
-3227 NDGAAAPQPE
+3227 NEGPVAAQPE
-3237 EREASVFPNPARDAF
+3237 EREASVFPNPAREAF
-3252 TLAFSKAPESGGTAI
+3252 TLRFSRALRNGATAI
-3267 LRNQVGQVVGQ
+3267 LRNQMGQALEQ
-3278 RQLQPGEVATEW
+3278 RQLLPGEAATDW
-3290 DVSSLPSG
+3290 DISRLPGG
-3298 LYLMEV
+3298 LYFLEV
-3304 RQEGWPSQ
+3304 RREGGPPQ
-3312 VIRMIKTN
+3312 VLRVVKAN